1 MDNEVWKVYKV
12 TSYRNQF
19 KNYCYEISSEGRIK
33 INGELVEPFVQRN
46 GYRKIAGKYL
56 HKLVAELFV
65 PNPDNKSE
73 VDHINTDKSDNRA
86 CNLRWVTHE
95 ENCNNNF
102 TLNHLQSTCS
112 GTLNGMYGKKHSSS
126 TKQKMSNL
134 KKGRHWKLVDGKR
147 IWYD

>member
-1 MDNEVWKVYKV
+1 MTEVWKVYKV

-19 KNYCYEISSEGRIK
+19 QNYCYEISSEGRIK

-102 TLNHLQSTCS
+102 TLNHLQSKCG

-134 KKGRHWKLVDGKR
+134 KKGRHWKHVDGKR